1 MALTY
6 KNARQAVGTSY
17 TTVYTCPTTT
27 PPTTAIVLAAQAA
40 NVDGSVSV
48 DVSAQWLDDS
58 AADVA
63 TRLIEPITI
72 AAKSAQNLLDG
83 PVVLE
88 AGDQFQAKASASGDA
103 ELTLAITEIT

>member
-6 KNARQAVGTSY
+6 KNARAAVGTSY
-17 TTVYTCPTTT
+17 ATVYTCPAA
-27 PPTTAIVLAAQAA
+27 TTAIVLAAQAV
-40 NVDGSVSV
+40 NVDGAASA

-63 TRLIEPITI
+63 TRI
-72 AAKSAQNLLDG
+72 AETMAVPAYNAINLLAG

-88 AGDQFQAKASASGDA
+88 ANDQFQAKASASGDI
-103 ELTLAITEIT
+103 ELTLAISEIT